1 MFIRSLQIIN
11 YRGILLAEFDQ
22 LAETVIV
29 AGPNGSGKSCVLD
42 AIRLLKSAY
51 GGYRPNEVQSFLG
64 EFQINLHRDRS
75 GWLQLFQDRRRPL
88 RIKGEF
94 ALTEM
99 ERSFLRTNAHSMLEN
114 QAWDWGVPHLPDVM
128 GHQVLPIATTQRARD
143 SHIAE
148 TVREGLSELE
158 AELSNKYHTGMLEI
172 SVDGEAKTEESRV
185 LELLF
190 GNYVPEHLGVIDYHG
205 ASRSYQRETLSSIN
219 LDVQS
224 TDDRMRNHALYDYMN
239 KYSNLKSQMASE
251 YIKELLQTQLS
262 GVPSSEPTL
271 VSTMQQMFKV
281 FFPGKEFLG
290 PSPNMTSGL
299 EFPVRTQSGATHD
312 IDDLSSG
319 EKELLYGYL
328 RLRNSTPRN
337 SVVLIDEPELH
348 LNPRLLSGLASFY
361 HEHIGRSLGNQLW
374 LVTHSDALIR
384 DAVGKSGIQIFHMQ
398 AALPQQEAN
407 QISELKLSEDLDKI
421 VVDLV
426 GDMAAYRPE
435 AKIVIVEGGGNSEF
449 DARIIRE
456 LFPAF
461 AAQVTLIPGGN
472 KRRVRDLY
480 ETLQTVQKR
489 GAIPGRFFAIVDR
502 DDEEFNSQSKE
513 ELGRLTRTSWPVYH
527 IENFLLSE
535 EHIFLV
541 LKDLLHDQCLLSTVQ
556 ETADALRSSAA
567 KTIHSLLVHRTRLYA
582 DKLLHPAVE
591 LRFDPNSNDISSTLS
606 QCIQRAARKVQDLA
620 SRGVSESELRTFEN
634 SEREKLEQQ
643 LQDNTWRNEFRGRDV
658 LRKFVETHCRVLPY
672 DGFVNLVISK
682 MKSQNYQPPQMAS
695 TLAQIIAN

>member
-75 GWLQLFQDRRRPL
+75 GLLQLFQDRRRPL
-88 RIKGEF
+88 RIRGEF

-114 QAWDWGVPHLPDVM
+114 QAWDWVAPQRPDVM

-143 SHIAE
+143 SHIAD
-148 TVREGLSELE
+148 TVREGLSEVE
-158 AELSNKYHTGMLEI
+158 AELSNEYHTGMLEI
-172 SVDGEAKTEESRV
+172 SVDGELKTEESRV

-190 GNYVPEHLGVIDYHG
+190 GNYVPQHLGVIDYHG

-290 PSPNMTSGL
+290 PSPNATSGL

-398 AALPQQEAN
+398 AAQPQQEAN

-449 DARIIRE
+449 DARMIRE

-461 AAQVTLIPGGN
+461 ASQVTLIPGGN

-480 ETLQTVQKR
+480 ETLQPVQKR

-502 DDEEFNSQSKE
+502 DDDEIYSPSKE

-527 IENFLLSE
+527 IENFLLSD
-535 EHIFLV
+535 EHIFFV
-541 LKDLLHDQCLLSTVQ
+541 LKDLLHDQCLLSSVQ
-556 ETADALRSSAA
+556 ETADALRSAAA

-591 LRFDPNSNDISSTLS
+591 LRFDPNSNDIASTLS
-606 QCIQRAARKVQDLA
+606 QCIQRVARKVQDLA
-620 SRGVSESELRTFEN
+620 SGGVSESELRTFEN
-634 SEREKLEQQ
+634 NEREKLEQQ

-658 LRKFVETHCRVLPY
+658 LRKFLETHCRTLPY
-672 DGFVNLVISK
+672 DGFINLVISK
-682 MKSQNYQPPQMAS
+682 MKSLNYEPPQMAV
-695 TLAQIIAN
+695 TLAQIVAD